1 MDTAIVL
8 EVQNLLTGFAWH
20 ADRGDGKGLAAL
32 FLPDAV
38 LNVGGVDIRGSDEIG
53 ADCHRRFQK
62 GPRKTRHVWSN
73 LRIEKISNEEVITV
87 AVQMTFEQ
95 TTPELPTQL
104 RLNDVFDT
112 FRRDSNGALRFARR
126 LIKREMAVSIA
137 P

>member
-1 MDTAIVL
+1 MNAAIVL

-20 ADRGDGKGLAAL
+20 ADRGDGKGLASL

-38 LNVGGVDIRGSDEIG
+38 LTVSGVEIHGSDEIG
-53 ADCHRRFQK
+53 ADCYRRFQK

-73 LRIEKISNEEVITV
+73 LRIEKISNEEVVTV

-112 FRRDSNGALRFARR
+112 FRRDNDGALRFARR
-126 LIKREMAVSIA
+126 TIKREMAAAIA